1 MKKIKKHNQVSIL
14 SYIVLVLFSL
24 IVLYPLAWMV
34 LTSLKTLEETFVIP
48 PVWLP
53 EHPSLKT
60 YGDIFV
66 KYPIAAYFRNSVI
79 VVVVT
84 TAVSVIVSCLAGYA
98 ASRSRSRFKKP
109 FMTFLLVLQMFP
121 AVMLLVPYYKMLTA
135 YRLVDTLPGLILP
148 NIAFTMPFCTWMMK
162 GYFDSISPT
171 IDEAAMV
178 DGAGRWKKMI
188 YITLPSIVPTVI
200 ILLIMRI
207 GWLLSVGFEKVLLMY
222 NEATYE
228 VADVISTYIYR
239 ASLLNADFSYG
250 TAIGLFNCVISLVL
264 VLGANWVSRRFSET
278 SLF

>member
-1 MKKIKKHNQVSIL
+1 MKKIKKHHQVGVFSYGIL
-14 SYIVLVLFSL
+14 VFCSL

-79 VVVVT
+79 VVAVT
-84 TAVSVIVSCLAGYA
+84 TVVSVVVSCMAGYA
-98 ASRSRSRFKKP
+98 ASRSRSRIKKP

-148 NIAFTMPFCTWMMK
+148 NIAFTMPFCTWMMM
-162 GYFDSISPT
+162 GYFNT
-171 IDEAAMV
+171 IPSELEQAAQI
-178 DGAGRWKKMI
+178 DGCNRYQSFI
-188 YITLPSIVPTVI
+188 RVI
-200 ILLIMRI
+200 CPLTMP
-207 GWLLSVGFEKVLLMY
+207 G
-222 NEATYE
+222 
-228 VADVISTYIYR
+228 VA
-239 ASLLNADFSYG
+239 A
-250 TAIGLFNCVISLVL
+250 TAIYSFIQVWNEYMFSQTLMKTETAKTLTVGIAQMVGEYRTLWNDMMAASVL
-264 VLGANWVSRRFSET
+264 T
-278 SLF
+278 SLPLIIVFLFFQKQFIATLTSGAVKG